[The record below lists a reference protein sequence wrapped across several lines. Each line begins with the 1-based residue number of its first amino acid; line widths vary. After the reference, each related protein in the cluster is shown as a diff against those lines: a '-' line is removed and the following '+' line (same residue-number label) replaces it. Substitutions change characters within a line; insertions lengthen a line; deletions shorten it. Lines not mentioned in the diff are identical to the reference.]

1 MKRTSTISK
10 NARIYLETLKNNCK
24 LILLVF
30 SLILGLVCGALITK
44 NASQTILDKI
54 SFIVEKFVI
63 ARASQPALK
72 TFLSS
77 LFSSSLYLMAAFLTG
92 MCVCGTPLI
101 PLIPFVRGLGLGL
114 SMGYLY
120 TYQGLKG
127 VAFSAL
133 LIVPSALI
141 SSISLIIACHEGMR
155 LSGILFSCTTKD
167 GPPIKLWADMKKYSI
182 RFAACAILL
191 CFGSLVDTLFVSA
204 FSKFFI

>member
-1 MKRTSTISK
+1 MKRTSSISRSVK
-10 NARIYLETLKNNCK
+10 IYLQALRDNWK

-30 SLILGLVCGALITK
+30 SLIFGLVCGALITK
-44 NASQTILDKI
+44 KASQPFLDKI
-54 SFIVEKFVI
+54 SFIIERFVT
-63 ARASQPALK
+63 ARANQPALH

-77 LFSSSLYLMAAFLTG
+77 LLSTSLYLLAAFLVG
-92 MCVCGTPLI
+92 MCVCGTPLV

-155 LSGILFSCTTKD
+155 LSGILFSCTSKD
-167 GPPIKLWADMKKYSI
+167 GAPLKLWADMKKYSI
-182 RFAACAILL
+182 RFAACAFLL
-191 CFGSLVDTLFVSA
+191 CFSSLVDTLFVSA